1 MALPSEADQ
10 RAEVAKMDSDLQY
23 VLQEASASLATQ
35 YQVARLHQSRR
46 RFQAIADN
54 REGARTA
61 ARDFGINPDTPAGR
75 VEVAAIVAAWELA
88 KEYASKEIE
97 LRAEAKVLGH
107 KRILQVQE
115 RQAMLKAV
123 TDAYGKMNES
133 ETPSAEYLATKA
145 EECESNEPL
154 ASSLDRI
161 SSKKDSQVESLQ
173 TSIDPTGHVRVTKT
187 MQKLEMPHHSEG
199 YRRLMKVE
207 AHAWLCMS
215 ARFKAKA
222 WLQGLQLD
230 DFTKFVEYILGDRV
244 GNLKLPTASG
254 QETQFNRPPWN
265 IVLSYEYKLRVE
277 AFKMIL
283 EGTATMAEALRAVR
297 EDPSLKEAYFTTPLA
312 LHTAGTPTKFRKGNS
327 KGKDKQQ
334 GQEIPPPP
342 APHQNGR
349 QPVAS
354 RVVHVFADP
363 AERFDWAPHL
373 SNSMSQPEFAGNFFM
388 WEAPE
393 HFGRTADGIVPS
405 SIWVWPLTGLP
416 VLDADH
422 RYVGPLPASC
432 PHGGAAQGIDFTCT
446 GQGFRYG
453 RLL

>member
-1 MALPSEADQ
+1 MNANASEEEEAAEAVTMEGGAEDDQDTSSEWVHKWLHRSVGMYMTLVLREFTVADH

-35 YQVARLHQSRR
+35 YQ
-46 RFQAIADN
+46 
-54 REGARTA
+54 
-61 ARDFGINPDTPAGR
+61 
-75 VEVAAIVAAWELA
+75 
-88 KEYASKEIE
+88 EYASKDIE
-97 LRAEAKVLGH
+97 LRAEAKVLGQ

-173 TSIDPTGHVRVTKT
+173 TCIDPTGHVRVTKT

-222 WLQGLQLD
+222 WLQGLQLE
-230 DFTKFVEYILGDRV
+230 DFTRFVEYILGDRV

-283 EGTATMAEALRAVR
+283 EGTATMSEALRVVR

-312 LHTAGTPTKFRKGNS
+312 LHTAGTPNKFRKGNH
-327 KGKDKQQ
+327 KGKDKTQ
-334 GQEIPPPP
+334 GQEIPLPP

-349 QPVAS
+349 GTGKGKGKKGKGQVVLANGKQLALASATPDGRQLCYAYNHRGCTDPKCTRVHACRVAGC
-354 RVVHVFADP
+354 F
-363 AERFDWAPHL
+363 
-373 SNSMSQPEFAGNFFM
+373 G
-388 WEAPE
+388 E
-393 HFGRTADGIVPS
+393 H
-405 SIWVWPLTGLP
+405 
-416 VLDADH
+416 
-422 RYVGPLPASC
+422 PASQ
-432 PHGGAAQGIDFTCT
+432 HEAATASK
-446 GQGFRYG
+446 
-453 RLL
+453 